1 MSDICFSPAY
11 ARVFEETDGPSEVF
25 TFKNEY
31 GEIRHTFLLRQI
43 PMQLDGRTLYDI
55 STPYGYGG
63 PIILESTDK
72 EKLMQSFSEAFADYC
87 RQRGIVCE
95 FVRFHLTDN
104 TDVRALYYGKTRY
117 VKDNIIVPTD
127 RPYETLWMEYEHKVR
142 KNVKKAREYGLEI
155 MIEQNMDHIDDF
167 MRIYYDTM
175 NRNEARE
182 YYYFP
187 RNFFEKIA
195 AYIPYNYLFFHV
207 LKDGA
212 IISTELVLI
221 SEQYVYSFLG
231 GTDKEF
237 YAMRPNDFLK
247 DEVIKLCV
255 DSGKRGFVLGGG
267 YRVDD
272 GIYRY
277 KRSFTNADPV
287 PFYVGTM
294 IFDPDAYDRL
304 AAERIRQN
312 GGPPED
318 PDFFPLYRA

>member
-11 ARVFEETDGPSEVF
+11 ARVFEETDGPSETF
-25 TFKNEY
+25 EFKNGF
-31 GEIRHTFLLRQI
+31 GEIRHTFLLREI
-43 PMQLDGRTLYDI
+43 PMRIDGRTLYDI

-63 PIILESTDK
+63 PIILNSTDK
-72 EKLMQSFSEAFADYC
+72 DKLMQSFAAAFKDYC
-87 RQRGIVCE
+87 RQRGIVSE

-104 TDVRALYYGKTRY
+104 TDVRARYYGTTRF

-127 RPYETLWMEYEHKVR
+127 RPYDTLWTEYEHKVR
-142 KNVKKAREYGLEI
+142 KNVKKAHEYGLDI
-155 MIEQNMDHIDDF
+155 VIEQNMDHVEDF

-187 RNFFEKIA
+187 QSFFEKIA

-207 LKDGA
+207 LKDGV

-231 GTDKEF
+231 GTDASF
-237 YAMRPNDFLK
+237 YHMRPNDYLK

-267 YRVDD
+267 YHDND

-277 KRSFTNADPV
+277 KRSFTKADPV

-294 IFDPDAYDRL
+294 IFDQDAYVKL
-304 AAERIRQN
+304 AEERIKEL
-312 GGPPED
+312 GGMPDD
-318 PDFFPLYRA
+318 PNFFPLYRA

>member
-25 TFKNEY
+25 DFKNEY
-31 GEIRHTFLLRQI
+31 GEIRHTFLLREI
-43 PMQLDGRTLYDI
+43 PTKLDGRTLYDI

-72 EKLMQSFSEAFADYC
+72 DRLMQCFSEAFADFC

-104 TDVRALYYGKTRY
+104 TDVRERYYGTTRY

-127 RPYETLWMEYEHKVR
+127 RPYDDLWMQYEHKVR
-142 KNVKKAREYGLEI
+142 KNVKKARAYGLNVI
-155 MIEQNMDHIDDF
+155 IEQNMDHIDDF

-182 YYYFP
+182 YFYFP
-187 RNFFEKIA
+187 KSFFEKIA
-195 AYIPYNYLFFHV
+195 SYIPYNYLFFHV

-231 GTDKEF
+231 GTDQEF

-255 DSGKRGFVLGGG
+255 DSGKKGFVLGGG

-272 GIYRY
+272 GIFRY

-294 IFDPDAYDRL
+294 IFDQNAYDRL
-304 AAERIRQN
+304 VAERVRQN
-312 GGPPED
+312 GGPSGD